1 MFISCETNT
10 VEVSKTAG
18 EWFRPGDNQGKPYEI
33 GSDEHVD
40 IVLEVVRGYAEKNPE
55 ALELVNQNNKEQ
67 MEKLVVDAVQKGS
80 SDEGSANLIAKVV
93 SSASAEV
100 TNKMISEVS
109 NNNSGANSN
118 MMFKIDGSEK
128 VRIDSSG
135 NVGIGT
141 TNTSPRLYVV
151 SNSNQNGMILDCVG
165 TPSNY
170 HFDVRNDN
178 FLEKNRITGTE
189 KIKDFYGS
197 KYTPG
202 DSRPQTFASS
212 ADISAYRIKGVWY
225 FDKLHSELKYR
236 LLGIQPYGRNLKEA
250 GMEQGYF
257 WIWYPSVREILA
269 EHQVFNDKNN
279 NNRISFDDLLVNR
292 RFSSFIYKYDNVYG
306 DREITDYI
314 VKRPGES
321 NQQHQLRIILESER
335 IKKEILDFEL
345 DMWGY

>member
-1 MFISCETNT
+1 MRLIVSIVLLIFFS
-10 VEVSKTAG
+10 VEINSQSNLLNAKN
-18 EWFRPGDNQGKPYEI
+18 PSEI
-33 GSDEHVD
+33 GVSSSIESINPSFLEHPEIDEKD
-40 IVLEVVRGYAEKNPE
+40 ILWSKVVYEYIDLN
-55 ALELVNQNNKEQ
+55 
-67 MEKLVVDAVQKGS
+67 EKLNFPLLFPVN
-80 SDEGSANLIAKVV
+80 DEQYTDTRKSLWKVIRENIENGNIK
-93 SSASAEV
+93 EV
-100 TNKMISEVS
+100 
-109 NNNSGANSN
+109 
-118 MMFKIDGSEK
+118 
-128 VRIDSSG
+128 
-135 NVGIGT
+135 
-141 TNTSPRLYVV
+141 
-151 SNSNQNGMILDCVG
+151 
-165 TPSNY
+165 
-170 HFDVRNDN
+170 FDVRNDN

-257 WIWYPSVREILA
+257 WIWYPSIRKILA

-321 NQQHQLRIILESER
+321 NQQHQIRIILESER